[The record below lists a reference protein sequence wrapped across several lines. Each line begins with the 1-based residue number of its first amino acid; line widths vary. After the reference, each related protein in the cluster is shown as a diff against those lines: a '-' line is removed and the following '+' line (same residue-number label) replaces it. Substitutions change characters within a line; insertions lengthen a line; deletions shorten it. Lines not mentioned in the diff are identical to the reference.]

1 MLAGGFGT
9 RLQSV
14 VRDVPKPMAIVAGK
28 PFLSH
33 VLHFLRKNDVRKVVL
48 AVGYKYHFIETYV
61 MDNLKDIDMDVKFS
75 IENEPLGTGGGIYQ
89 AFNQISGESAFVLNG
104 DTFFDTP
111 LQDLADVMNANAAE
125 IVFALK
131 KVANGARYGTVKLNE
146 NSSVA
151 DFSEKSLSDEVIIN
165 GGQYLMNKSIIDRFP
180 LTGNFSIEK
189 DVFQKELLQIKAFG
203 KIYDGMFID
212 IGIPADFE
220 KAQNML
226 QNVS

>member
-1 MLAGGFGT
+1 VLAGGFGT

-131 KVANGARYGTVKLNE
+131 VWNG
-146 NSSVA
+146 
-151 DFSEKSLSDEVIIN
+151 
-165 GGQYLMNKSIIDRFP
+165 
-180 LTGNFSIEK
+180 
-189 DVFQKELLQIKAFG
+189 
-203 KIYDGMFID
+203 
-212 IGIPADFE
+212 
-220 KAQNML
+220 KAQ
-226 QNVS
+226 

>member
-1 MLAGGFGT
+1 MPRKL
-9 RLQSV
+9 
-14 VRDVPKPMAIVAGK
+14 
-28 PFLSH
+28 
-33 VLHFLRKNDVRKVVL
+33 FLRL
-48 AVGYKYHFIETYV
+48 
-61 MDNLKDIDMDVKFS
+61 
-75 IENEPLGTGGGIYQ
+75 
-89 AFNQISGESAFVLNG
+89 
-104 DTFFDTP
+104 
-111 LQDLADVMNANAAE
+111 
-125 IVFALK
+125 
-131 KVANGARYGTVKLNE
+131 RYGTVKLNE